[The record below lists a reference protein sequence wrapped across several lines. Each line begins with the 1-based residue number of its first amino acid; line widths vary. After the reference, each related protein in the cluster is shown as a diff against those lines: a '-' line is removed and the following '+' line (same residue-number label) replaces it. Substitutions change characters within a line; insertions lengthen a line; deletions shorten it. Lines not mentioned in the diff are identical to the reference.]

1 MTTRSAHLTIF
12 EGPDGGGKSTLAR
25 VYAEQTGARYV
36 HFGPLPHMR
45 SGLARVYAEAM
56 LPAVLGYQ
64 PVVFDR
70 SWLSERPY
78 AMAFRNGR
86 DRLGPLSQRMLE
98 RLALRCGA
106 VVVLCQPPL
115 AVALDTYEQRKREEY
130 LKTKA
135 QLVEVYG
142 HYDTLRSHL
151 PIVRYNYR
159 EHLGEHFP
167 SVVNGMDQL
176 MRMCR
181 SPLHPARHQ
190 TAGRLD
196 APVMLVGESFA
207 QPRNHDLL
215 YQWPFASFS
224 SEGCSQW
231 LTQQLDTARIGESQL
246 LFVNADDIPH
256 YEMLHFRGEII
267 ALGSEAKE
275 KVRYRLAMT
284 KRDGVKSIHP
294 CPHPAYW
301 KRFHPHSPY
310 PLIALLR
317 RLLA

>member
-1 MTTRSAHLTIF
+1 MTTCSAHLTIF

-25 VYAEQTGARYV
+25 EYAEQTGARYV

-45 SGLARVYAEAM
+45 RGLARIYAEAM

-115 AVALDTYEQRKREEY
+115 AAVLDTYEQRKREEY
-130 LKTKA
+130 LTAKE
-135 QLVEVYG
+135 QLVQVYG
-142 HYDTLRSHL
+142 HYTALRSHL
-151 PIVRYNYR
+151 PIVYYNYR

-167 SVVNGMDQL
+167 SVANGVDQL
-176 MRMCR
+176 VRACR

-207 QPRNHDLL
+207 QPHNHDLL

-224 SEGCSQW
+224 SAGCSQW
-231 LTQQLDTARIGESQL
+231 LTQQLDTARIHESQL
-246 LFVNADDIPH
+246 LFVNADDIPY

-267 ALGSEAKE
+267 ALGSKAKE
-275 KVRYRLAMT
+275 QARTYLAMA
-284 KRDGVKSIHP
+284 KRDEVKPIHS

-301 KRFHPHSPY
+301 KRAHPRSPY
-310 PLIALLR
+310 PLIKLLR
-317 RLLA
+317 PLLK